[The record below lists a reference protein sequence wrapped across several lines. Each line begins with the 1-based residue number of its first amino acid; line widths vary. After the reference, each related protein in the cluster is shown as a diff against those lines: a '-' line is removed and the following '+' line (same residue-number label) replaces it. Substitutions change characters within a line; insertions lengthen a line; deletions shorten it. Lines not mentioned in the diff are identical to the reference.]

1 MGDSKNGWFV
11 MENPVST
18 HDLEVPAS
26 ALVRQET
33 EDAVQ
38 KPEWMS
44 PVAQKLGDNSS
55 RNTKDLTRPN
65 EEANTWLRAP
75 RRGVFSRCRRLKA
88 YLGR

>member
-1 MGDSKNGWFV
+1 